1 MSKIKCEK
9 IFLRLDANIYD
20 VKIARCFTFVGKNL
34 ISDKY
39 AVREFIL
46 SILNNKPIIMKSNF
60 KVYRSYMHEDIMSK
74 YLIKILLKE
83 NLRSRIFNVG
93 SEDKVDLNQ
102 LGKILAKKYK
112 LQFVDKKIIKK
123 EADFYVP
130 NISRLKKNFQFKNN
144 QSSLDS
150 ILKTIKTL
158 KNV

>member
-1 MSKIKCEK
+1 
-9 IFLRLDANIYD
+9 
-20 VKIARCFTFVGKNL
+20 
-34 ISDKY
+34 
-39 AVREFIL
+39 
-46 SILNNKPIIMKSNF
+46 
-60 KVYRSYMHEDIMSK
+60 MSK

-150 ILKTIKTL
+150 VLKTIKSL